1 MAEGKL
7 AGKVALVTG
16 GAQGIG
22 RAIALHLARDGAAV
36 VAADLNLEGAEAVAA
51 EIEAAGGRAAGM
63 RADVVDEASQEDLV
77 AQTVQRFGSLDV
89 VVANAGILQVK
100 PLIDLSA
107 AEWDRTF
114 AVNVRGVF
122 LSFRF
127 GARQMIEQGRGGRLL
142 ATASIAAK
150 MGSPFQ
156 SHYQAS
162 KSAVVGLVRSA
173 AWELGQ
179 HGITVNCYCPGI
191 VDTDMW
197 KIIDRERG
205 KLLGRQPGEL
215 FKEMATRSPLGRT
228 EVPEDVAPLVS
239 FLASEDSRYIT
250 GQAINVCGGVVM
262 W

>member
-215 FKEMATRSPLGRT
+215 LKEMATRSPLGRT

>member
-63 RADVVDEASQEDLV
+63 RADVVDEASQEALV

-107 AEWDRTF
+107 ADWDRTF
-114 AVNVRGVF
+114 A
-122 LSFRF
+122 S
-127 GARQMIEQGRGGRLL
+127 
-142 ATASIAAK
+142 T
-150 MGSPFQ
+150 
-156 SHYQAS
+156 
-162 KSAVVGLVRSA
+162 
-173 AWELGQ
+173 
-179 HGITVNCYCPGI
+179 
-191 VDTDMW
+191 
-197 KIIDRERG
+197 
-205 KLLGRQPGEL
+205 
-215 FKEMATRSPLGRT
+215 
-228 EVPEDVAPLVS
+228 
-239 FLASEDSRYIT
+239 
-250 GQAINVCGGVVM
+250 CGGSSSPSASGPGR
-262 W
+262 

>member
-1 MAEGKL
+1 
-7 AGKVALVTG
+7 
-16 GAQGIG
+16 
-22 RAIALHLARDGAAV
+22 
-36 VAADLNLEGAEAVAA
+36 
-51 EIEAAGGRAAGM
+51 
-63 RADVVDEASQEDLV
+63 
-77 AQTVQRFGSLDV
+77 
-89 VVANAGILQVK
+89 
-100 PLIDLSA
+100 
-107 AEWDRTF
+107 
-114 AVNVRGVF
+114 
-122 LSFRF
+122 
-127 GARQMIEQGRGGRLL
+127 
-142 ATASIAAK
+142 

-205 KLLGRQPGEL
+205 KLLGKQPGEL